1 MGAGVII
8 LVIIMVIIMIAAA
21 AYVWSANEADFKEIQ
36 NITCDQYD
44 LTEEECQRAIEEAK
58 NK

>member
-1 MGAGVII
+1 
-8 LVIIMVIIMIAAA
+8 MIAVS

-36 NITCDQYD
+36 NITCDQYN
-44 LTEEECQRAIEEAK
+44 LSEEECQRAIEEAK

>member
-1 MGAGVII
+1 MGAGVIV
-8 LVIIMVIIMIAAA
+8 LIIIIVIIMIAVS

-36 NITCDQYD
+36 NITCDQYN
-44 LTEEECQRAIEEAK
+44 LSEEECQRAIEEAK